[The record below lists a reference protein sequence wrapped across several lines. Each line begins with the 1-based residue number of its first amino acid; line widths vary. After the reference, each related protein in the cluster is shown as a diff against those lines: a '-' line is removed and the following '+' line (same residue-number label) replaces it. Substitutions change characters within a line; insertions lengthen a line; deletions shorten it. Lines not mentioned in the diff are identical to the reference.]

1 MAVALL
7 FAIGTAAWLVALDI
21 LIQSEI
27 AREHYLLLETA
38 GIAAYA
44 VLFCFALER
53 WLTSRLS
60 RQQLMQADLESN
72 RYGIASG
79 SSGFRVSF
87 FIGLFFMFLVLTTNG
102 LQYVFGDTQGLMS
115 WAEIV
120 KEIVLVGLATLFVYV
135 QVRSAFI
142 AQSNKP
148 DAEVVR
154 SWVPLIAFV
163 LMTIGI
169 GNTGYYLLQKYK
181 NEIEQDNRRLLTTI
195 STLMARQIVN
205 WRTELLQDGEAVAGD
220 SLLAQAVSD
229 WSRASFAPGTRR
241 DMIAERLASLR
252 RAHGY
257 LVVFLIDA
265 AGAVRLSSGT
275 DAVPP
280 SEYAL
285 GLAREALRLRRV
297 LLSDIHS
304 NPDEKE
310 PMPVIDILVPLL
322 RPADSGRAEVG
333 AVYIRVEAHR
343 TLDMILGNWPPKFRS
358 GETFL
363 ARREGSDIVYL
374 NDLRYRP
381 GSALYFRLPVSRSS
395 LLATIA
401 SEGAEGIIEG
411 VDYRDMP
418 SIGAALSVPDTGWL
432 LVSKVDKEELF
443 ESIDERA
450 RAIAALVILSV
461 LGMGLALVLWWR
473 QHHTLIRAQ
482 SYMHEQERKALT
494 RRYEVLVQQA
504 SDSIILFNDRGQVL
518 EANDRASAVYG
529 YSKEELRS
537 LSLDDL
543 CQEESCAMR
552 ATGLCAENEEG
563 ILCEVVHCRKNGQL
577 FPVEV
582 SARRICTNVETVVQ
596 AIIRDISERKEAERE
611 ILQLNAELEAKVTAR
626 TAELEEANRELEA
639 FSYSLSHDLR
649 APLRHLIG
657 FSRILQGDCGG
668 QLDDACRGHLERV
681 VAAGERMDR
690 LVESVLK
697 LFQIGLCQGTEREPV
712 DMSAMAREILA
723 QLAMT
728 HPGRRV
734 ICDVA
739 DSVTAIGDAALL
751 RGALENLLGNAWKY
765 TLKQKE
771 ARVQFGSRWLDN
783 GQQAYFIRDN
793 GAGFDMAYAD
803 ELFMP
808 FRRLHSAND
817 FPGTGIGLASVQ
829 RIVRRHGGRIWAESR
844 AGEGATFLFTLDGSP
859 NAAERQSM
867 TRSTAVKKP

>member
-27 AREHYLLLETA
+27 ARQHYLLLKTA

-60 RQQLMQADLESN
+60 RQQQLMQASLESN
-72 RYGIASG
+72 RYVIAGG

-102 LQYVFGDTQGLMS
+102 LQYIFGDNQGLMS
-115 WAEIV
+115 QAEIV
-120 KEIVLVGLATLFVYV
+120 KEIVLVGLTTLFAYV
-135 QVRSAFI
+135 QVRSALI

-148 DAEVVR
+148 DAKVVR

-205 WRTELLQDGEAVAGD
+205 WRTELLQDGEAIAGD
-220 SLLAQAVSD
+220 SLLSQAVSD

-257 LVVFLIDA
+257 LAVFLIDA

-275 DAVPP
+275 DAMSP
-280 SEYAL
+280 SEYTL

-297 LLSDIHS
+297 LLSEIHS
-304 NPDEKE
+304 NLEE
-310 PMPVIDILVPLL
+310 NVPMPVIDILVPLL
-322 RPADSGRAEVG
+322 QPTDPGRAVVG

-343 TLDMILGNWPPKFRS
+343 TLDMILGSWPPQFRS

-363 ARREGSDIVYL
+363 AKREGNDIVYL
-374 NDLRYRP
+374 NDLRYKP
-381 GSALYFRLPVSRSS
+381 GSALIFRLPVSRSS

-418 SIGAALSVPDTGWL
+418 SIGAALSVPDTDWL
-432 LVSKVDKEELF
+432 LVSKVDKKELF
-443 ESIDERA
+443 ASIDERA
-450 RAIAALVILSV
+450 RAIAALVVLSV
-461 LGMGLALVLWWR
+461 LGTGLALVLWWR
-473 QHHTLIRAQ
+473 QHHTRIKVQ
-482 SYMHEQERKALT
+482 SYMRELERKALT
-494 RRYEVLVQQA
+494 QRYEVLVQQA

-518 EANDRASAVYG
+518 EANDRALVVYG

-537 LSLDDL
+537 VSLDDL
-543 CQEESCAMR
+543 CQQESCAMR
-552 ATGLCAENEEG
+552 AIGLCAENEEG
-563 ILCEVVHCRKNGQL
+563 ILCEVVHRRKNGQI

-582 SARRICTNVETVVQ
+582 SARRICTNGETVVQ

-649 APLRHLIG
+649 APLRHMIG
-657 FSRILQGDCGG
+657 FSRILQEDCGG
-668 QLDDACRGHLERV
+668 QLDDACRRHLERV
-681 VAAGERMDR
+681 VAAGKLMDQ
-690 LVESVLK
+690 LVEGVLK
-697 LFQIGLCQGTEREPV
+697 LFHLGAQHQIERRPV
-712 DMSAMAREILA
+712 DLSAMARDILA
-723 QLAMT
+723 QQAAN
-728 HPGRRV
+728 HPGRNV

-739 DSVTAIGDAALL
+739 DSVSAIGDPALL
-751 RGALENLLGNAWKY
+751 RDVLDNLLGNAWKY
-765 TLKQKE
+765 TSKQQE
-771 ARVQFGSRWLDN
+771 AKIEFGSIRLDDR
-783 GQQAYFIRDN
+783 QQACFIRDN
-793 GAGFDMAYAD
+793 GAGFDMAFA
-803 ELFMP
+803 ENLFMP
-808 FRRLHSAND
+808 FRRLHRSDD

-844 AGEGATFLFTLDGSP
+844 SGEGATFFFTLM
-859 NAAERQSM
+859 E
-867 TRSTAVKKP
+867 